1 MSQPFAT
8 LLAEQAVQQ
17 FFKQWHAGLQPCL
30 SLETHS
36 SGAIFVSS
44 NVTAGVT
51 LPKQTENV
59 FPPPLHARHQPRQH
73 RRPPGPSR
81 LRRRERR
88 AQARELAAA
97 QAVPKK
103 TPNNSEAAVQAT
115 ASPPARCDA
124 AVQAV
129 ASSPAR
135 VVASAAPAVMLN
147 PRDEPAAVQASPPHG
162 GPDGPLQV
170 LLRQIQGEQYVKDTF
185 CSDRDY
191 FEKQRRDDEERKKQ
205 READLENIR
214 RMINGD

>member
-1 MSQPFAT
+1 MSPPFAI
-8 LLAEQAVQQ
+8 LLAEQAVRE
-17 FFKQWHAGLQPCL
+17 FVKQWNAGLQPCL
-30 SLETHS
+30 LLETHA

-44 NVTAGVT
+44 KVTAGVT
-51 LPKQTENV
+51 LPGQTENV
-59 FPPPLHARHQPRQH
+59 FPHPPHAPCHH

-88 AQARELAAA
+88 AQARELAPA
-97 QAVPKK
+97 QAVPK
-103 TPNNSEAAVQAT
+103 TPNKAEAAVQAV

-135 VVASAAPAVMLN
+135 AVASAVPAVMLN
-147 PRDEPAAVQASPPHG
+147 PRDEPAVPAVQASPPHG

-170 LLRQIQGEQYVKDTF
+170 LLRQIQGEQYVRDTF